1 MRTILPGMSG
11 DKKPSGEGTSPPMGM
26 VLGPMGED
34 SCGLR
39 RPYTGKNFAV
49 DAHSKWPEAKVMF
62 TTTAACTITALR
74 EMFARYGIP
83 LQLVSDNGPQ
93 VVSEQLAQFLALNG
107 VQHIRTVPYHPSSNG
122 AAERLVQTVKR
133 GIRAGL
139 GSGISVDQALH
150 AVMLQLRTAPHATT
164 GCRPVY

>member
-1 MRTILPGMSG
+1 MS
-11 DKKPSGEGTSPPMGM
+11 
-26 VLGPMGED
+26 
-34 SCGLR
+34 
-39 RPYTGKNFAV
+39 
-49 DAHSKWPEAKVMF
+49 

-83 LQLVSDNGPQ
+83 LQLVLDNGPQ

-150 AVMLQLRTAPHATT
+150 AVLLQLRTAPHATT